1 MPSAVLVAV
10 PPPEE
15 DALPRE
21 AVTGA
26 IEQALKEAEEGN
38 ILGQEITPFLLARVS
53 QLTGGASL
61 HANLGLL
68 LNNARIASQ
77 IAVALAP
84 PTGQLI

>member
-1 MPSAVLVAV
+1 MSSAVLVVV

-21 AVTGA
+21 KVTGA
-26 IEQALKEAEEGN
+26 IEQALQEAEVGN
-38 ILGQEITPFLLARVS
+38 VLGQEITPFLLARVS

-77 IAVALAP
+77 IAVALNP